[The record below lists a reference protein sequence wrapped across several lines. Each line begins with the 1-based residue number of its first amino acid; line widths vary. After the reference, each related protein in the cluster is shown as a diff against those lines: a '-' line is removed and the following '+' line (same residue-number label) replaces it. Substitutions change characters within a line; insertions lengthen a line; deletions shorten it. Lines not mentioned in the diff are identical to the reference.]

1 MEINKL
7 KKTKEVINS
16 EGTILSLYE
25 NDENSLFLCSLL
37 ENNIGYV
44 YFPVDELNFKKYLK
58 GKTTLNEVY
67 NLSKDF
73 IVKFKSKGRVKSY
86 FKEDL
91 SDKLVLGSEFY
102 TNLPDDM
109 K

>member
-1 MEINKL
+1 MIKKL
-7 KKTKEVINS
+7 KKIKEVINS

-25 NDENSLFLCSLL
+25 NHENSLYLCSLL

-44 YFPVDELNFKKYLK
+44 YFPVNELNFEKYLK
-58 GKTTLNEVY
+58 GKKTLNEVY

-73 IVKFKSKGRVKSY
+73 IVKFKSKGRVKTY

-91 SDKLVLGSEFY
+91 SDKLVLGSKIY
-102 TNLPDDM
+102 TNLPNDI

>member
-1 MEINKL
+1 MIEKL
-7 KKTKEVINS
+7 KKIKEVINS

-25 NDENSLFLCSLL
+25 NDEKSMYLCSLL
-37 ENNIGYV
+37 EDNIGYV
-44 YFPVDELNFKKYLK
+44 YFPVNELNFEKYLK
-58 GKTTLNEVY
+58 GKITLNEVY

-91 SDKLVLGSEFY
+91 SDKLVLGGEIY
-102 TNLPDDM
+102 TNLPNDL

>member
-1 MEINKL
+1 MIEKL
-7 KKTKEVINS
+7 KKIKEIINS

-25 NDENSLFLCSLL
+25 NDEKSLYLCSRL
-37 ENNIGYV
+37 EDNIGYV
-44 YFPVDELNFKKYLK
+44 YFPVNELNLKKYLK
-58 GKTTLNEVY
+58 GKIILNEVY
-67 NLSKDF
+67 NLSDDF

-91 SDKLVLGSEFY
+91 SDKLVLGGDLY
-102 TNLPDDM
+102 INLPNDM

>member
-1 MEINKL
+1 MIEKL
-7 KKTKEVINS
+7 KKIKEVINS

-25 NDENSLFLCSLL
+25 NDGKSLYLCSLL

-44 YFPVDELNFKKYLK
+44 YFPVKELNFKKYLK
-58 GKTTLNEVY
+58 GKITLNEVY
-67 NLSKDF
+67 NLSEEF
-73 IVKFKSKGRVKSY
+73 IVKFKSKGSVKSY

-91 SDKLVLGSEFY
+91 SDKLVLGGEIY
-102 TNLPDDM
+102 TNLPNDM